1 VYDTL
6 YRQARG
12 RVRELVGSLSEL
24 ELAGPL
30 PATPNW
36 SGRDLVA
43 HLVGVAADVASGNLA
58 GMTTEPWT
66 AAQIERSKGRDLDD
80 LFAEWDETGPQLER
94 AVAERRVTLPPVHD
108 LAVHETDLREAHCL
122 PRAPQDSMPPLL
134 NSVLTVVA
142 RNNADQPGGLLVTSG
157 DQQWRIGSGEPQA
170 SVEVEPYELYRGVFS
185 RRSRRQLRAWPWRG
199 DPGPYI
205 DLLPVFGGR
214 DDDQPTI

>member
-1 VYDTL
+1 MYDVL
-6 YRQARG
+6 YRQARS
-12 RVRELVGSLSEL
+12 RVCDLVGSMSEQQ
-24 ELAGPL
+24 LAKPL
-30 PATPNW
+30 PATPSW

-43 HLVGVAADVASGNLA
+43 HLVGVAADVASGNIA

-66 AAQIERSKGRDLDD
+66 AAQVERRKGRDLDD
-80 LFAEWDETGPQLER
+80 LLAEWDEVGPQAEL

-108 LAVHETDLREAHCL
+108 VTVHETDLREAHDL
-122 PRAPQDSMPPLL
+122 PRAPQDSVPPLL

-142 RNNADQPGGLLVTSG
+142 RNNADQPGGLLLTSG
-157 DQQWRIGSGEPQA
+157 DQQWRIGTGEPQA
-170 SVEVEPYELYRGVFS
+170 SVELDPYELYRGLFS

-199 DPGPYI
+199 DPGSYI